1 MEAVIVA
8 LYAAIQVIDN
18 LVEFG
23 QDVGTLA
30 SGPSSGSEAQLA
42 AVETALEGLA
52 QEVQQCCTQIL
63 AALSKLDQEVFGN
76 QMADELSYAD
86 QAGIALAEWEQNQSS
101 AAQEQALNTSEAGLA
116 GMVEEYS
123 NNVYP
128 GTSMMIVLARVMLQR
143 MAVLT
148 IFPTAR
154 AGADTQQFAT
164 ALGYLTASTN
174 TVAAYVQSVNQVHV
188 TSQYVVLT
196 GPTGKPVSHFYLVAI
211 YYSNMAGDKTYSK
224 AVEGA
229 TLQAAMQ
236 AAQPYIAEAEG
247 VQAQGLAEDLAH
259 AQVTSMEQI
268 IQAVETFIG

>member
-1 MEAVIVA
+1 MEAVIAA
-8 LYAAIQVIDN
+8 LYAAVQVIDN
-18 LVEFG
+18 LVQFG
-23 QDVGTLA
+23 QAVGTLA
-30 SGPSSGSEAQLA
+30 SGPSSSSEAQLA
-42 AVETALEGLA
+42 AVETALEGLG

-63 AALSKLDQEVFGN
+63 AALTTLDEEVFGN

-116 GMVEEYS
+116 GMVEEYN

-154 AGADTQQFAT
+154 AAADTQQFVT

-174 TVAAYVQSVNQVHV
+174 TVAAYVQSANQVHV
-188 TSQYVVLT
+188 TSQYVILT
-196 GPTGKPVSHFYLVAI
+196 GPTGKPIAHYYLVTI
-211 YYSNMAGDKTYSK
+211 YYSNMEGDKTYSK
-224 AVEGA
+224 LVEGA

-236 AAQPYIAEAEG
+236 AAQPYIADAEQ